1 MASHVRPIARS
12 SRAPARP
19 MSAST
24 SRNRTRASVS
34 RRVISSTNRYE
45 VSPAAYARGGPAW
58 IAFSLFIAGLAGLAV
73 VTLLVSAITSL
84 CARKGRRLRAFV
96 ITCLAWPAWSLCLFF
111 VVPKFL
117 CNQFFFFEYLCQH
130 YSASTVAL
138 LLAISTV
145 SLWFILLFYKY
156 RKSEELRPEN
166 AA

>member
-1 MASHVRPIARS
+1 LSPYIELESTMGHSS
-12 SRAPARP
+12 SR
-19 MSAST
+19 T
-24 SRNRTRASVS
+24 FF
-34 RRVISSTNRYE
+34 RYFPFLFAALLW
-45 VSPAAYARGGPAW
+45 SPAAYARGGHAW
-58 IAFSLFIAGLAGLAV
+58 IIFSLFIAGLAGLAV

-117 CNQFFFFEYLCQH
+117 CNQFFLFVYLCQR
-130 YSASTVAL
+130 YSAGTVAL

-145 SLWFILLFYKY
+145 SLWFVLLFYKY
-156 RKSEELRPEN
+156 RRSEELRPEN